1 MHPDTASAI
10 DLYNSQPVQFCLQ
23 PDNSFVVTNSAGTE
37 DDPSDDSNVVQI
49 CEDGGLSLYSP
60 TNPVE
65 PGCNTV
71 VLELAPDPPVFPTGC
86 PSSTV
91 QIPLG
96 LFRIKSQFGT
106 WLLGPEADQAP
117 YTTLTTDVEA
127 ATLFTVSEASS
138 DRITYYA
145 TVTQRFEAYYKGLY
159 GNNSGEIDFGPLGPD
174 VPPVLFC
181 LQPDNTFTLFSV
193 GDDGLQT
200 EDYSPYADPTGAVT
214 CPTRDYDGPM
224 VFIDNGIYMENF
236 PDGPCLTDKLVY
248 DPVA

>member
-49 CEDGGLSLYSP
+49 CEDGGLSLYSH

-200 EDYSPYADPTGAVT
+200 EDYPFYADPTGAVT
-214 CPTRDYDGPM
+214 CPVRDYDGPM

-236 PDGPCLTDKLVY
+236 ADGPCLPDKLVY